1 MATTALSN
9 AYEAEIVYPD
19 SDGKPMAENTIQYQ
33 YLITIQVGL
42 DRLFDQQPDVFV
54 AGDLLWYPVKD
65 HRDICA
71 APDVMVVFGR
81 AKGDRGSYK
90 QWEEGNIA
98 PQVVFEILSPSNT
111 ATEMRTKRKFYTRHG
126 VEEYYEYD
134 PDSGTL
140 EVWQRAGDFLHLTTF
155 VDEWRSPRLGISLKV
170 EADGKLG
177 VYAPDGR
184 KIEKPKDALRN
195 ADFET
200 SQAKAE
206 ATEAKAEAAEA
217 KAEAVEAKAEA
228 TEAKDEVAR
237 LKAQLH
243 ALGVDPS

>member
-1 MATTALSN
+1 MPINAISK

-54 AGDLLWYPVKD
+54 AGDLLWYPVKKR
-65 HRDICA
+65 RDISA

-81 AKGDRGSYK
+81 PKGDRGSYK
-90 QWEEGNIA
+90 QWEEGDIA

-140 EVWQRAGDFLHLTTF
+140 EVWQRAGDFFRLMSF
-155 VDEWRSPRLGISLKV
+155 EGAWRSPRLGVSLKV
-170 EADGKLG
+170 EADGKLAI
-177 VYAPDGR
+177 YSPDGS
-184 KIEKPKDALRN
+184 KIEKPKDALRR
-195 ADFET
+195 ADLEVA
-200 SQAKAE
+200 QAKTE
-206 ATEAKAEAAEA
+206 TVEAKAEAA
-217 KAEAVEAKAEA
+217 
-228 TEAKDEVAR
+228 EAKDEVAR
-237 LKAQLH
+237 LKAQLL
-243 ALGVDPS
+243 ALGVKPS